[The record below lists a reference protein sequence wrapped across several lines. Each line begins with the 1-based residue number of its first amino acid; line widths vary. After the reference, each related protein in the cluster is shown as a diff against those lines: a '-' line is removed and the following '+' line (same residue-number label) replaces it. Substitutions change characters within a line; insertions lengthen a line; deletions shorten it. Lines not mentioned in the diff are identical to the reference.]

1 MEPYSKAGYEL
12 VMLKLES
19 NKVTDMQPFATGWLQ
34 GQEAWGRPVGLLVQP
49 DGSLLVS
56 DDLTGVIYQVT

>member
-1 MEPYSKAGYEL
+1 
-12 VMLKLES
+12 MLKLES